1 MRRTL
6 TAALAALLAASVP
19 IALPAAAQTADDA
32 VSIRLADA
40 PTDRAD
46 DPRALIYIV
55 DHLQQGDQITRH
67 VEVGNGTDETLTME
81 VYAAGATVR
90 DGQWR
95 VADGRSQSELSS
107 WTTVSPDTLVIP
119 AGGKAQAT
127 VRVKVP
133 DDAVD
138 GERYA
143 VVWTQ
148 PPGSAG
154 AVGVVN
160 RVGVRMYVSVGEGA
174 EPVTDFRIDNLVAA
188 RDDRARPVVRAK
200 VTNTGGR
207 AIDLSGSLELADG
220 PGSLS
225 AGPFPVQ
232 LGTTLGPGE
241 SAPATVALDPGL
253 PDGPWK
259 ATVTVTSGE
268 ETRKAQATITF
279 PSGAGTSA
287 KPVTAESIEQQR
299 RILLPLA
306 LALLLAVVLALL
318 LLAWRRRR
326 HRAGDEDTARAP

>member
-6 TAALAALLAASVP
+6 LTALAALLLVSTAAG
-19 IALPAAAQTADDA
+19 LPAIAQTADNA

-46 DPRALIYIV
+46 DPRARIYIV
-55 DHLQQGDQITRH
+55 DHLRQGDQITRH
-67 VEVGNGTDETLTME
+67 VEVGNGTNQTLTME

-90 DGQWR
+90 DGQWK
-95 VADGRSQSELSS
+95 VADGRAQSELSS
-107 WTTVSPDTLVIP
+107 WTTVSPKTLVIP
-119 AGGKAQAT
+119 AKGSAQAT
-127 VRVKVP
+127 VAVTIP

-143 VVWTQ
+143 VVWAQ
-148 PPGSAG
+148 PPGSSG

-160 RVGVRMYVSVGEGA
+160 RVGVRMYVSVGEGP
-174 EPVTDFRIDNLVAA
+174 EPITDFRIDNLVAS
-188 RDDRARPVVRAK
+188 RDADARPVVAAK
-200 VTNTGGR
+200 VTNTGRR
-207 AIDLSGSLELADG
+207 AIDLSGELELTDG

-241 SAPATVALDPGL
+241 SARATVTLDADL

-279 PSGAGTSA
+279 PSEAGASA
-287 KPVTAESIEQQR
+287 TPVTAESVEKQR

-326 HRAGDEDTARAP
+326 RRDQAA

>member
-6 TAALAALLAASVP
+6 TTAIAALLAASVAV
-19 IALPAAAQTADDA
+19 ALPAAGQTPDNA

-46 DPRALIYIV
+46 DPRARIYIV
-55 DHLQQGDQITRH
+55 DHLHQGDQITRH
-67 VEVGNGTDETLTME
+67 VEVGNGTGGTVTME

-90 DGQWR
+90 DGQWK
-95 VADGRSQSELSS
+95 VADGRAQSELSS
-107 WTTVSPDTLVIP
+107 WTTVSPRTLVIP

-127 VRVKVP
+127 VTVNVP
-133 DDAVD
+133 DGAVD

-143 VVWTQ
+143 VVWAQ
-148 PPGSAG
+148 PPASGG

-160 RVGVRMYVSVGEGA
+160 RVGVRMYVSVGEGP
-174 EPVTDFRIDNLVAA
+174 EPVTDFRIDNLVAS
-188 RDDRARPVVRAK
+188 RDADARPVVEAK
-200 VTNTGGR
+200 VTNTGRR
-207 AIDLSGSLELADG
+207 AIDLSGELELTDG
-220 PGSLS
+220 PGSLR
-225 AGPFPVQ
+225 AGPFPVR

-241 SAPATVALDPGL
+241 SAPATVTLDPGL

-268 ETRKAQATITF
+268 ETRKARATITF
-279 PSGAGTSA
+279 PSDAGTSA
-287 KPVTAESIEQQR
+287 KPVKAESIEKQR

-306 LALLLAVVLALL
+306 LALLLAVVVALL

-326 HRAGDEDTARAP
+326 RRDEAA